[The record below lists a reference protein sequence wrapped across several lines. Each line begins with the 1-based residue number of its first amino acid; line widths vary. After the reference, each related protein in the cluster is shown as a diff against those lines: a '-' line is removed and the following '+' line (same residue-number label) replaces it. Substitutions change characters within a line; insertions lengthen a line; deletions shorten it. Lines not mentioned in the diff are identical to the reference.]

1 MVHRFLRTAAF
12 SFGFAL
18 ALSAHAQD
26 YPVRPIRIVVP
37 YPAGGSADLLPRI
50 FAEKLGAKWGQP
62 VLVENRPGAG
72 GNIGAEF
79 VYKAEPN
86 GYTLFA
92 TAPGPLVVNQN
103 LFRKLAFDPSQFVPV
118 SMMAAIP
125 NVLLVNPRVP
135 AKTVEELIAYATAN
149 PGKLNYG
156 SQGNGTTSHLTAEL
170 FKSAA
175 GGLQITHVP
184 YKGSAPAMAALLAGE
199 IDLMFDNLGVTLQHV
214 KGGRLR
220 ALATCGEKRVAS
232 LPEVPAM
239 SEILSGFSSISWFR
253 IIAPPK
259 TPMPIA
265 EKLSAAVAEA
275 IRMPDVRERLAHLSA
290 DPIGGTPAEMAAFM
304 RRDEDRWR
312 RVIEA
317 AQVKVD

>member
-1 MVHRFLRTAAF
+1 MIRRVLLATA
-12 SFGFAL
+12 FAL
-18 ALSAHAQD
+18 AVSAQAQE
-26 YPVRPIRIVVP
+26 YPTKPIRIVVP

-50 FAEKLGAKWGQP
+50 FAEKLSAKWGQP
-62 VLVENRPGAG
+62 VVFENRPGAG

-79 VYKAEPN
+79 AYKAEPD

-103 LFRKLAFDPSQFVPV
+103 LFRKLAFDPAQFVPV
-118 SMMAAIP
+118 SVMAAIP
-125 NVLLVNPRVP
+125 NVFLINPKVP
-135 AKTVEELIAYATAN
+135 ARNVDELIVYARAN

-175 GGLQITHVP
+175 GGLNIAHVP
-184 YKGSAPAMAALLAGE
+184 YKGSAPAMAALLGGE

-214 KGGRLR
+214 KSGKLKV
-220 ALATCGEKRVAS
+220 LAVGSEKRVAS
-232 LPEVPAM
+232 LPEVPTM
-239 SEILSGFSSISWFR
+239 SEILSGFSSVAWFG
-253 IIAPPK
+253 IVAPPK
-259 TPMPIA
+259 TPAPIA

-275 IRMPDVRERLAHLSA
+275 IRQPDVARRLAAMSA
-290 DPIGGTPAEMAAFM
+290 EPIGGTPAEMAVFM
-304 RRDEDRWR
+304 KRDGERWKG
-312 RVIEA
+312 VIES

>member
-1 MVHRFLRTAAF
+1 LLTAAF
-12 SFGFAL
+12 SFGLAL
-18 ALSAHAQD
+18 ALSARAQD
-26 YPVRPIRIVVP
+26 YPARPIRIVVP

-72 GNIGAEF
+72 GNVGAE
-79 VYKAEPN
+79 VAYKAEPD

-92 TAPGPLVVNQN
+92 TAPGPLIVNQN
-103 LFRKLAFDPSQFVPV
+103 LYRKLAFDPSQFVPV
-118 SMMAAIP
+118 SVMAVIP
-125 NVLLVNPRVP
+125 NVLLVNPKVP
-135 AKTVEELIAYATAN
+135 AKTVDELIAYAAAN

-170 FKSAA
+170 FKSTA
-175 GGLQITHVP
+175 GGLKITHVP

-199 IDLMFDNLGVTLQHV
+199 IDLMFDNLGVTLPHA

-220 ALATCGEKRVAS
+220 ALAVCSEKRVAS

-239 SEILSGFSSISWFR
+239 SEILSGFSSVAWFG
-253 IIAPPK
+253 IVAPPK
-259 TPMPIA
+259 TPAPIA
-265 EKLSAAVAEA
+265 EKVSAAVAEA
-275 IRMPDVRERLAHLSA
+275 IRHPDVAKRLAALSA
-290 DPIGGTPAEMAAFM
+290 EPIGGTPAEMPAFI
-304 RRDEDRWR
+304 RRDGERWK